1 MSYQNLEKVGPVIAA
16 PRPGYAA
23 PIAALN
29 LARPE
34 ASAIIPGRTSDA
46 SPPAYSSPSP
56 TTPHPLNPPMTPI
69 QPAFARPPKT
79 TNISFADSKPI
90 MRSNTE
96 ETLLP
101 KRGEKGDD
109 FWRRFSIVAKE
120 ENRRKPSPWLKK
132 TQNGS
137 TRLSR
142 WVWVIGLVLLLL
154 IGAACGLGW
163 YISHDS
169 PDHQQPAALGGTGTN
184 KGAVDGAKAS
194 TAPAVTGSTTTA
206 AKVTP
211 TFTVDRRAA
220 VPVAT
225 PDPLPAYPQYAKRAR
240 IGMVRHRIGH
250 NTNQHGH

>member
-1 MSYQNLEKVGPVIAA
+1 MSYHNLEKGSPVIAA

-34 ASAIIPGRTSDA
+34 ASAMIPGRTSDA

-79 TNISFADSKPI
+79 SNISFADSKPI

-120 ENRRKPSPWLKK
+120 ETRRKPSPWLRK
-132 TQNGS
+132 TQNGT

-142 WVWVIGLVLLLL
+142 WVWVIGLLLLL
-154 IGAACGLGW
+154 VIAGACALGW
-163 YISHDS
+163 YISHDKPS
-169 PDHQQPAALGGTGTN
+169 HQQPSALGGAGTN
-184 KGAVDGAKAS
+184 KGPVEGAEKAATVVAVSG
-194 TAPAVTGSTTTA
+194 TTTV

-220 VPVAT
+220 VPTVTPYPSVAFSQ
-225 PDPLPAYPQYAKRAR
+225 PSKRAR

-250 NTNQHGH
+250 STSQQGH